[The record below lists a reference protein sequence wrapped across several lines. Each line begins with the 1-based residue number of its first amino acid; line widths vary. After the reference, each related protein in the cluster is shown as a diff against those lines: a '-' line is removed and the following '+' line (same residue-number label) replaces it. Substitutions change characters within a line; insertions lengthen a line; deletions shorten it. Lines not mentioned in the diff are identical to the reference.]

1 MEQAGLHQTEQ
12 SADHPFERLPEDL
25 AHATVDDEVE
35 RAGETHEGV
44 DDENNVVSDFIVQ
57 QIKINATA
65 GEGVQQSYHHQWDL
79 SQQEDGDHND
89 GHHGDPEGVSPLH
102 LLSLVVATLTR
113 VESSETVKYSQV

>member
-25 AHATVDDEVE
+25 AHAAVDDEVE

-44 DDENNVVSDFIVQ
+44 DDENNVVSDVIVQ
-57 QIKINATA
+57 QLQINPTA
-65 GEGVQQSYHHQWDL
+65 REGVEQSDDHQWYFC
-79 SQQEDGDHND
+79 QQEDGDDND

-102 LLSLVVATLTR
+102 LLSLVVAALTR
-113 VESSETVKYSQV
+113 VSTVKIISS